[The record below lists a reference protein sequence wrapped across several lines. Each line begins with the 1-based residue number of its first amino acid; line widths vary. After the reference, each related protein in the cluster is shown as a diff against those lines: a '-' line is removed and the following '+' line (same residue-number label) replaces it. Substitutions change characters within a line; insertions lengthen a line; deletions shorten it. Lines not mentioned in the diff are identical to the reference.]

1 MKKLFLSAISM
12 MVATMNINAQV
23 HLDTITEE
31 GREKMNNAITGVYTT
46 ENEYAW
52 WENANGETEYLRLHG
67 LKPGLGVS
75 CEYCEGR
82 FTPRGSFSLE
92 LDGRGWW
99 SKKSVVKDT
108 IITPTGKV
116 ILPGTVVKDP
126 VRIFSYELEVSF
138 YQGIYAN
145 EAASAGKTYF
155 AGDVMGY
162 LKCQLYAD
170 KWQKVRINAILG
182 VGVSYSRHDK
192 VDDFG
197 NWISPVDGDIYHLTD
212 PIDHMALGLCGV
224 AGIGVNIRMGE
235 HSADRLEIRG
245 LVGVK
250 PNNTYHVTQIV
261 PTYTVGIVYHK
272 ALREGGEQAGGRC
285 VHHRQWFSRQDLL
298 HQARYA
304 EDERWRQVD
313 IRRPRNR
320 QGSACHRLLDIAKGR
335 PHPHHP

>member
-1 MKKLFLSAISM
+1 MKKLFLIAISM
-12 MVATMNINAQV
+12 MVAMNITNAQV

-31 GREKMNNAITGVYTT
+31 GRAKMNNAITGVYTT

-52 WENANGETEYLRLHG
+52 WESADGETEYLRLHG

-75 CEYCEGR
+75 CEYREGR

-108 IITPTGKV
+108 IVTPTGKV
-116 ILPGTVVKDP
+116 ILPGTVIKDP
-126 VRIFSYELEVSF
+126 VRRISYELEVSF
-138 YQGIYAN
+138 YQGVYAN

-155 AGDVMGY
+155 AGDAMGY
-162 LKCQLYAD
+162 LKYQLYAD
-170 KWQKVRINAILG
+170 KWQKVRVNAILG

-197 NWISPVDGDIYHLTD
+197 NWISPVDGDTYHLTD
-212 PIDHMALGLCGV
+212 PIDHMALGLCGA
-224 AGIGVNIRMGE
+224 AGLGVNIRMGE

-272 ALREGGEQAGGRC
+272 ALRAH
-285 VHHRQWFSRQDLL
+285 V
-298 HQARYA
+298 
-304 EDERWRQVD
+304 
-313 IRRPRNR
+313 RPV
-320 QGSACHRLLDIAKGR
+320 QQ
-335 PHPHHP
+335 